1 MAELI
6 HAQDLAVGDVYR
18 NVRGLA
24 QEPSGD
30 AYRVSSI
37 RQVTYLE
44 TYSVVEAQNLRTG
57 LGAQINLRRDVFVS
71 KLEEQQLR
79 DLKGFLDYMPEGEA
93 LHVVRAGGKFWA

>member
-6 HAQDLAVGDVYR
+6 HASDLAVGDVYR

-30 AYRVSSI
+30 AYRVAAI

-44 TYSVVEAQNLRTG
+44 TYSVIEASNLRTG
-57 LGAQINLRRDVFVS
+57 LRAEINLRRDVFVS
-71 KLEEQQLR
+71 KLEEQARR
-79 DLKGFLDYMPEGEA
+79 DVVGLLDYLPDGETVTIVRSEG
-93 LHVVRAGGKFWA
+93 RFWA